1 MNLQIPA
8 SPRVIVDRRLTL
20 RVETSTEDEVVKKN
34 DNAVVSTVD
43 GSLTEADAIEE
54 VVRLKERFTTEA
66 V

>member
-8 SPRVIVDRRLTL
+8 SPRAIVDGRLTL

-34 DNAVVSTVD
+34 GNTVVSTVD

-54 VVRLKERFTTEA
+54 VVRLEERFTTEA